1 MRSPILPPCRRTPT
15 SVPVAEGIVVHLRD
29 RLARKTSGTPEEEE
43 LIVTMQG
50 GWKEARAL
58 GRDEDA
64 PKGRRVPC

>member
-1 MRSPILPPCRRTPT
+1 
-15 SVPVAEGIVVHLRD
+15 LRD